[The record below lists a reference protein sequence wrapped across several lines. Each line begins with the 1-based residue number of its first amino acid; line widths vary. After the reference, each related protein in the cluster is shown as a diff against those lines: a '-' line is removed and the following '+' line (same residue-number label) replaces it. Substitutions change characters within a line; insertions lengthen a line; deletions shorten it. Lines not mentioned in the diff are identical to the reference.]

1 MQHYKV
7 RITSTAFRDIDRIAD
22 YHLMRVGPNSAE
34 AITDKLLDTISL
46 LADSPFLGTLHSDP
60 FLAER
65 DYRKLLC
72 KDYVCIYRV
81 VDDTVFVYRV
91 VNGRMDYPKLLY

>member
-46 LADSPFLGTLHSDP
+46 LADSPFLGT
-60 FLAER
+60 ER
-65 DYRKLLC
+65 HYRKLHC